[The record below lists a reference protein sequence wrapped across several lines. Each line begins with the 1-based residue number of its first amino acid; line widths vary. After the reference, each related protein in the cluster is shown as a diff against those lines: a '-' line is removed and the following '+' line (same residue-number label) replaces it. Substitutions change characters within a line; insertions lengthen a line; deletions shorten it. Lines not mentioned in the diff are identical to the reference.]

1 MVAHVCNPNTREAK
15 AEGSNNT
22 STNYQQLRGPLP
34 LNKKKKKKKAQGC
47 RDASVG
53 KVIAA
58 QTGELELRSPILGM
72 WGRDT

>member
-1 MVAHVCNPNTREAK
+1 MSVTPTLERLRQKDREIK
-15 AEGSNNT
+15 T
-22 STNYQQLRGPLP
+22 STNYKTRLCPLP
-34 LNKKKKKKKAQGC
+34 ITQKKKKKKAQGC